1 MDSRSYVWNHTR
13 SQNKLDKV
21 YTLFQTKTA
30 QRPYPLGRH
39 IPTWLFN
46 IREYPP
52 RDFTND
58 RWQIS
63 EMNAI
68 NLMRREDILTSLW
81 LQKWQFIETLNRIRW
96 VFQY

>member
-1 MDSRSYVWNHTR
+1 MDSRSSVWNHTR
-13 SQNKLDKV
+13 SDPFSDQNS
-21 YTLFQTKTA
+21 TKTLPFGA
-30 QRPYPLGRH
+30 AHTLRGFLIWGS
-39 IPTWLFN
+39 T
-46 IREYPP
+46 P

-63 EMNAI
+63 EMNTI